1 MRIFNAIL
9 WCLVVAVVIA
19 LANLLAQAQEIQ
31 HELPVGVTFKDGTYY
46 VKRSALKQFQ
56 AITNQGV

>member
-31 HELPVGVTFKDGTYY
+31 HELPVGCDV
-46 VKRSALKQFQ
+46 
-56 AITNQGV
+56 